1 MVRTVSTML
10 ALGTQAPDFTLTNT
24 DGQRVSLSDFRD
36 KKALVIIFMCNHCPY
51 VKHVAPELT
60 RVSNEYMPKGV
71 GFIGISSND
80 VVAHPEDSP
89 DMMKAEA
96 AKQGYKFP
104 YLYDADQSVAM
115 AYNAACTPDI
125 FVFDSA
131 HRLVY
136 RGQLDDSRPKSDKP
150 LTGNDLRTAL
160 DCILAGKQISMEQ
173 RPSIGCNIK
182 WKEGSE
188 PAYFDPMGTA

>member
-10 ALGTQAPDFTLTNT
+10 PLGTQAPDFTLTNT

-71 GFIGISSND
+71 GFLGISSND

-89 DMMKAEA
+89 EMMKAEA
-96 AKQGYKFP
+96 AKQGYKFA

>member
-71 GFIGISSND
+71 GFLGISSND

-89 DMMKAEA
+89 EMMKAEA

-150 LTGNDLRTAL
+150 LTGNELRTAL